1 MANINVPVS
10 VPKEFNDVLSALV
23 QLVLA
28 VKAGKADLGSELA
41 VLIPVVGEL
50 NAALGEIS
58 SQPIDCALAASIQG
72 AALVKALLAPVL
84 IPV

>member
-1 MANINVPVS
+1 MANVNVQVS
-10 VPKEFNDVLSALV
+10 VPKEFNDVVAALV

-58 SQPIDCALAASIQG
+58 SQPVDCVLATSIQG
-72 AALVKALLAPVL
+72 AALVKALLAPTL